1 MVKRDNLFF
10 IFAFLVVLI
19 DQITKFF
26 IRTNNIDIKIAKFLS
41 IQYTTNSGIAFGL
54 LQGYNMILVFFYLIV
69 LGIILYNYEKVKR
82 FFVPGFLV
90 LGGLVGNLIDRIT
103 LGYVI
108 DFISIGLWPSFNIA
122 DACIFIGIILLVIK
136 ILKSR

>member
-103 LGYVI
+103 LGYVV